1 MQESPRDGVV
11 SLVDGCMHACGHDAH
26 TAAMLGV
33 ATALAGVRE
42 ELPGRYVFVFQPAEE
57 GLGGAKRMVDGG
69 VLDGLD
75 AASMVGCHVTSFAPV
90 GLVALRE
97 GVLMSEAH
105 SFSVTAR
112 GAGGHGAIAGTA
124 GNVLLAVAA
133 LAGELGHVVEGM
145 ATDGTACACSA
156 GMLRAGSAPNV
167 VPSSASLRGTLRTFT
182 DSQRETAL
190 TSLQAACDGIA
201 DAYACEVDLTVH
213 DHAPAVVNA
222 DGPTAVVRREAA
234 AVLGDDKVL
243 TVPPVTPSD
252 DVSSS
257 STACPA
263 ATSSSARDDLTAP
276 RERTT
281 APRSPSTRAASR
293 SPRACSPARRS
304 RSPLPDL
311 RGAPVEQDRAEQPLA
326 RAVHGRHRL
335 EVTELVASHARRVP
349 ATQVQVVEGEGLVQ
363 EAQRAHDA
371 GLPLWL
377 AVALAGVLAEH
388 VVERLAAAPPQLRAL
403 DVGLEGPV
411 EREPRAEPRAE
422 GDGELEALARR
433 ARERRDV
440 GVVGDP
446 GVELERRSEAA
457 LQLEAPPRVRS
468 AAVRGVPGPPAR
480 SRFAPFWMTPSS
492 TGPGNPSAS
501 RSACGRRTTR
511 RATSSTSREGVM
523 GQVVR
528 SLTRSPSSSPRWST
542 SAALSDVAPTSTH
555 TVTGVAPSRLT
566 PRPP

>member
-1 MQESPRDGVV
+1 MTDPLAALDEQLALVADQLVDHRRDLHAHPELSFEEHRTTALVVDHLDGLGLTPRPCPTPTGAVYELAGGRPGRTVLLRADLDALPVQESPRDGVV

-234 AVLGDDKVL
+234 VVLGDDKVL

-252 DVSSS
+252 DVSEFLNRVPGCYFFVG
-257 STACPA
+257 AGRPDG
-263 ATSSSARDDLTAP
+263 TSGAHH
-276 RERTT
+276 
-281 APRSPSTRAASR
+281 
-293 SPRACSPARRS
+293 SPAFSLDEGCLAIAAR
-304 RSPLPDL
+304 
-311 RGAPVEQDRAEQPLA
+311 VLA
-326 RAVHGRHRL
+326 RSAV
-335 EVTELVASHARRVP
+335 S
-349 ATQVQVVEGEGLVQ
+349 
-363 EAQRAHDA
+363 
-371 GLPLWL
+371 
-377 AVALAGVLAEH
+377 
-388 VVERLAAAPPQLRAL
+388 LAAP
-403 DVGLEGPV
+403 
-411 EREPRAEPRAE
+411 
-422 GDGELEALARR
+422 
-433 ARERRDV
+433 
-440 GVVGDP
+440 
-446 GVELERRSEAA
+446 
-457 LQLEAPPRVRS
+457 
-468 AAVRGVPGPPAR
+468 
-480 SRFAPFWMTPSS
+480 
-492 TGPGNPSAS
+492 
-501 RSACGRRTTR
+501 
-511 RATSSTSREGVM
+511 
-523 GQVVR
+523 
-528 SLTRSPSSSPRWST
+528 
-542 SAALSDVAPTSTH
+542 
-555 TVTGVAPSRLT
+555 
-566 PRPP
+566 